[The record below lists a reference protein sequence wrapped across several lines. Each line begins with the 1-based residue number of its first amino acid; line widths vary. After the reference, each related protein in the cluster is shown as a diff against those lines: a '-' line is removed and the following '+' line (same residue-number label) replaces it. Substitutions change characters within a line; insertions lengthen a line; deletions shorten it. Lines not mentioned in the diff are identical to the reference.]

1 MEPSEELRLVCA
13 RFIESVA
20 NGDEEAV
27 RVRLSRESGFEKF
40 GSDPDEWWR
49 DGDAASLVWV
59 QQMREIDGGFPWRL
73 IGDVNAMVEGT
84 VGWAGARV
92 EFETSHGPAQLRLTY
107 VFHLEHGEWKMVQ
120 AHHSVGSSN
129 SAHGFMLTTSVD
141 DIVRSLSAAP
151 PDLSGTSAADGT
163 VTIVFTDIEDS
174 TRINSFLG
182 DHRWLEVLRA
192 HNDVIAGA
200 TASAGGTVV
209 KTQGDGFMLAFSSAR
224 SAIRCAVEVQRQ
236 IAARFND
243 PGSPV
248 RVRIGAHTGEAVRE
262 ADDILGHA
270 VSYAAR
276 VAASAAGGE
285 IVASSLIHGLLGAT
299 GEFKFGEPR
308 EVELKGIT
316 GPQLV
321 YPVTWVDGAER
332 DHTVVTVR

>member
-1 MEPSEELRLVCA
+1 MEPSEELRRVCE

-27 RVRLSRESGFEKF
+27 RHRLSREGGFEKF
-40 GSDPDEWWR
+40 GSDPDEWWQ
-49 DGDAASLVWV
+49 DGDAASMVWV

-73 IGDVNAMVEGT
+73 IGNVNAMVEGT

-92 EFETSHGPAQLRLTY
+92 EFQTAHGPTQLRLTY

-129 SAHGFMLTTSVD
+129 AEHGFMLTTSVD
-141 DIVRSLSAAP
+141 DIVRSLAGSP
-151 PDLSGTSAADGT
+151 LDLSGTSAADGT

-174 TRINSFLG
+174 TKLNGFLG
-182 DHRWLEVLRA
+182 DQRWLDVLHA
-192 HNDVIAGA
+192 HNDVITGA
-200 TASAGGTVV
+200 TAAAGGSVV

-224 SAIRCAVEVQRQ
+224 AAIRCAIEVQRQ
-236 IAARFND
+236 IGAWFND

-270 VSYAAR
+270 VNYAAR
-276 VAASAAGGE
+276 VAASATGGE
-285 IVASSLIHGLLGAT
+285 IVASSLIHGLLGTA
-299 GEFKFGEPR
+299 GEFTFEAPR
-308 EVELKGIT
+308 SIELKGID
-316 GPQLV
+316 GEQLV
-321 YPVTWVDGAER
+321 YPVAWAAT
-332 DHTVVTVR
+332 